1 MRGWMK
7 KMDTVGGGGI
17 RNIYKGEDLF
27 GLVVLFNVF
36 LKLMVKIPIML
47 SFRFSFTKLSLQSL

>member
-1 MRGWMK
+1 
-7 KMDTVGGGGI
+7 MDTVGGGGN

-27 GLVVLFNVF
+27 GLVVLFNEF